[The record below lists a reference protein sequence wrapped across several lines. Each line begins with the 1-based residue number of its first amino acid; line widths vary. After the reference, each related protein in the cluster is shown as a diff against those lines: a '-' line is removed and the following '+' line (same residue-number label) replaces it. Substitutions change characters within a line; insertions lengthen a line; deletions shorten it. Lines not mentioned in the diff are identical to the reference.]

1 MAKNYSNKENNR
13 NMANNNASENGYS
26 SYADE
31 QNRNSKNSRNANKT
45 TSKNC
50 HQSGTHVSEKRG
62 YDFSVQT
69 AAESYPLLYYT
80 CEL

>member
-31 QNRNSKNSRNANKT
+31 AWI
-45 TSKNC
+45 
-50 HQSGTHVSEKRG
+50 
-62 YDFSVQT
+62 FP
-69 AAESYPLLYYT
+69 AAYL
-80 CEL
+80 

>member
-26 SYADE
+26 LYADE
-31 QNRNSKNSRNANKT
+31 QNRNRKNSRNTNKT

-50 HQSGTHVSEKRG
+50 HRNGTNSSENMNNAR
-62 YDFSVQT
+62 
-69 AAESYPLLYYT
+69 
-80 CEL
+80 

>member
-31 QNRNSKNSRNANKT
+31 QNI
-45 TSKNC
+45 
-50 HQSGTHVSEKRG
+50 GLIG
-62 YDFSVQT
+62 
-69 AAESYPLLYYT
+69 
-80 CEL
+80 

>member
-31 QNRNSKNSRNANKT
+31 QNRNKT

-50 HQSGTHVSEKRG
+50 HRNGTNSSENMNNAR
-62 YDFSVQT
+62 
-69 AAESYPLLYYT
+69 
-80 CEL
+80 

>member
-31 QNRNSKNSRNANKT
+31 QNRNSKTAEIQIRQHRKT
-45 TSKNC
+45 AI
-50 HQSGTHVSEKRG
+50 E
-62 YDFSVQT
+62 T
-69 AAESYPLLYYT
+69 ARIPAKT
-80 CEL
+80 

>member
-31 QNRNSKNSRNANKT
+31 QNRNSKNRQHQKT
-45 TSKNC
+45 AI
-50 HQSGTHVSEKRG
+50 E
-62 YDFSVQT
+62 T
-69 AAESYPLLYYT
+69 ARIPAKT
-80 CEL
+80 